1 MNTDLTPVILVVEN
15 HWLLGKLQTSDK
27 RVLDILNDP
36 QTDYLD
42 LQDVKVFS
50 STNRQKCLANMPTAI
65 IPKESLH
72 LLIIPTDKFEGSR
85 NKRIHRI
92 VEKREL
98 DVCTVAA
105 GYLVQGKLHIKSHGY
120 DARYT
125 LTHVLSNFFPV
136 TDATLSGPGID
147 PITVSTV
154 MTNKN
159 FVSSLSC
166 VNVDGPAAAQ
176 SPVGSVGSL
185 VDIDIDDIASLP
197 SAFDAV
203 L

>member
-1 MNTDLTPVILVVEN
+1 MNNEMTPVILVVEN
-15 HWLLGKLQTSDK
+15 HWLLGKLRTSDQ

-50 STNRQKCLANMPTAI
+50 SMNRQKCLAGLPTAI

-85 NKRIHRI
+85 QKRIHRI
-92 VEKREL
+92 VEKKAL

-125 LTHVLSNFFPV
+125 LTHVLGNFFPI
-136 TDATLSGPGID
+136 TDAILSGPGTD

-159 FVSSLSC
+159 FVSALSC
-166 VNVDGPAAAQ
+166 ISADGTTAVQ
-176 SPVGSVGSL
+176 STAGFTGSVC
-185 VDIDIDDIASLP
+185 DIDETAAP
-197 SAFDAV
+197 QSAFDAIR
-203 L
+203 